1 MDCGRR
7 GDDDVEPAK
16 AFAGIAHQLTAYL
29 GLAEIR
35 LQREGPAP
43 ERLDIGHHRPC
54 HVRSAVVVN
63 CDVRAL
69 AGEPQCDR
77 PADAVAAG
85 PGDQGFLAV
94 EPHHSSPS

>member
-7 GDDDVEPAK
+7 GDDDVEPAQ
-16 AFAGIAHQLTAYL
+16 AFAGVAHQLTAYL
-29 GLAEIR
+29 GLAEIG

-43 ERLDIGHHRPC
+43 LRLDVGHHRRR
-54 HVRSAVVVN
+54 HVRSAVVV
-63 CDVRAL
+63 DRHVGAL
-69 AGEPQCDR
+69 AGEPQRDR
-77 PADAVAAG
+77 PADAVAAC